1 MTGKEIQQ
9 NHERKK
15 KKRVENANFAITE
28 DFVKIYVKTWKILVV
43 TPAQQT
49 VLNLIRLQ
57 LKKILR
63 IFFLKEVLVAVHPTQ
78 CENFK
83 IFLTVW
89 KFKDFSA
96 TQNLRE
102 ITFNECRVS
111 KAVFEAHNLISLQ
124 ICVAENFLNYHTVVL
139 LIKIYVKSS
148 LATNG

>member
-57 LKKILR
+57 LKKNIEN
-63 IFFLKEVLVAVHPTQ
+63 FFLKEVLVAVHPTQ
-78 CENFK
+78 CEYFK
-83 IFLTVW
+83 IFLIV
-89 KFKDFSA
+89 
-96 TQNLRE
+96 
-102 ITFNECRVS
+102 
-111 KAVFEAHNLISLQ
+111 
-124 ICVAENFLNYHTVVL
+124 
-139 LIKIYVKSS
+139 
-148 LATNG
+148 